1 MAALDSGIEVRGL
14 TKSKCTPLHLAAE
27 ANFLELV
34 EYLIE
39 RQISNVGDL
48 DEVINIS
55 HTLQTLI
62 KC

>member
-48 DEVINIS
+48 DEVI
-55 HTLQTLI
+55 
-62 KC
+62 